1 MVKSGI
7 IITAFVLILTA
18 AAAGQE
24 LKVNIV
30 FSGSNNGY
38 YRDCG

>member
-1 MVKSGI
+1 MKKI
-7 IITAFVLILTA
+7 ILTVLVA
-18 AAAGQE
+18 AAFQIIPAKN
-24 LKVNIV
+24 LTVV

>member
-1 MVKSGI
+1 MNIKLLATVI
-7 IITAFVLILTA
+7 LIITAGA
-18 AAAGQE
+18 SYCSE
-24 LKVNIV
+24 RKVNIV